1 MRDVVSTMSSAPPGA
16 TAAHS
21 VATIDLGS
29 LAPYSSDAAETTS
42 AEAAASAYGRC
53 RSPASRVRLLQA
65 LGEVREVRA
74 LMDDAEKWWSE
85 VPCDV

>member
-1 MRDVVSTMSSAPPGA
+1 MKRRRPGGSTTVTRPVRRTERLAELR
-16 TAAHS
+16 
-21 VATIDLGS
+21 VQLGE
-29 LAPYSSDAAETTS
+29 AMEA